1 MNSTQRTEPRW
12 DHIVIGAGSAGAI
25 VASKLS
31 ENPGCRVLLLEAGG
45 AADQAR
51 FRIPALAMKAY
62 GDPDCDWLLET
73 QADPTRLGKTEVW
86 YRGKVLGGSS
96 SINGTIYVR
105 GNRGDYD
112 HWAQLGNVGWDYDSL
127 MTYFRRQESGVG
139 GIASGYGTEGPIHI
153 SEPKGIPKLAHV
165 FIDAMRELGVPGN
178 PSYNGSEQ
186 TGATV
191 VHVNQRRGLRES
203 TAHSYLRPA
212 RNRPNLSVLTRA
224 TVHRLVFEGTRAI
237 GVEFEHNGAIRQEF
251 SARDII
257 LSASVVN
264 TPKLLMLSGI
274 GDPAHLAA
282 HGINVLHAN
291 PAVGRNLQEHPSVP
305 IKAYVNT
312 HTTNMDIGPLG
323 QAKIALQWML
333 TRGGPATF
341 AWSALAFV
349 KSHAALTY
357 PDLQFHFGTFA
368 TEKLTAEGVKWV
380 DRPAVSMLVN
390 VNRSAANGH
399 VKLNSAD
406 PRSPARVQP
415 NMLASQQE
423 VDLLKR
429 GVSLGRKVWR
439 TNAFAP
445 YFQQE
450 LAPDKSV
457 DVDDAALEAFVRA
470 EANTSYHACGTAK
483 MGVDDHAVVDPR
495 LRVLGV
501 GNLRVVDCSI
511 IPQVPSGNINAI
523 SMVIGQKGA
532 DMIKADSK

>member
-1 MNSTQRTEPRW
+1 
-12 DHIVIGAGSAGAI
+12 
-25 VASKLS
+25 
-31 ENPGCRVLLLEAGG
+31 
-45 AADQAR
+45 
-51 FRIPALAMKAY
+51 
-62 GDPDCDWLLET
+62 
-73 QADPTRLGKTEVW
+73 LGKTEVW
-86 YRGKVLGGSS
+86 FRGKVLGGSS
-96 SINGTIYVR
+96 SMNGTIYVR

-112 HWAQLGNVGWDYDSL
+112 HWAQLGNFGWDYDSL
-127 MTYFRRQESGVG
+127 LTYFRRQESGVG
-139 GIASGYGTEGPIHI
+139 RIASGYGTEGPVHI
-153 SEPKGIPKLAHV
+153 SEPRGIPKLAHV
-165 FIDAMRELGVPGN
+165 FIDAMRELGVPSN

-212 RNRPNLSVLTRA
+212 LNRTNLSVLTRA
-224 TVHRLVFEGTRAI
+224 IVRRIVFEGTRAV
-237 GVEFEHNGAIRQEF
+237 GVEFEHNGAIRQGF

-257 LSASVVN
+257 ISASVVN

-274 GDPAHLAA
+274 GDPTHLKA
-282 HGINVLHAN
+282 HGINVLYAN

-312 HTTNMDIGPLG
+312 HTTNMDIGRLG
-323 QAKIALQWML
+323 QAKIGLQWML

-349 KSHAALTY
+349 KSHAALEY

-368 TEKLTAEGVKWV
+368 TDKLTSEGVKWV

-390 VNRSAANGH
+390 VNRSSANGY

-406 PRSPARVQP
+406 PRSPALIQP
-415 NMLASQQE
+415 NMLASQHE
-423 VDLLKR
+423 VDLLKQ
-429 GVSLGRKVWR
+429 GVSLGRKVWH
-439 TNAFAP
+439 TSAFAP

-457 DVDDAALEAFVRA
+457 DVDDAALEAFVRS

-483 MGVDDHAVVDPR
+483 MGVDEHAVVDPR

-501 GNLRVVDCSI
+501 SNLRVVDCSI

-532 DMIKADSK
+532 DMIKEDSK